1 MRFHETALP
10 GVVLIEPEP
19 RSDERG
25 FLVRTF
31 CQNEFE
37 QQGLNTVWAQISTVY
52 NPQQGTLRGMHFQRP
67 PFGEVK
73 LIRCTA
79 GAVYDVIVDLRPSS
93 PMYGKWIATELSA
106 ANHCSVYVPVGCA
119 HGMQTLVA
127 CSELLYMMSVPYH
140 GPAADG
146 VRWDDPFF
154 AITWPAP
161 PESGRMISQRD
172 GHWADFMGSS
182 SDSN

>member
-10 GVVLIEPEP
+10 GVMLIEPEP

-25 FLVRTF
+25 VLVRTF
-31 CQNEFE
+31 CQDEFG

-52 NPQQGTLRGMHFQRP
+52 NPQHGTLRGMHFQRS

-93 PMYGKWIATELSA
+93 PMFGRWIATELNATNRRSI
-106 ANHCSVYVPVGCA
+106 YVPIGCA
-119 HGMQTLVA
+119 HGMQTLTA
-127 CSELLYMMSVPYH
+127 
-140 GPAADG
+140 
-146 VRWDDPFF
+146 
-154 AITWPAP
+154 T
-161 PESGRMISQRD
+161 
-172 GHWADFMGSS
+172 
-182 SDSN
+182 